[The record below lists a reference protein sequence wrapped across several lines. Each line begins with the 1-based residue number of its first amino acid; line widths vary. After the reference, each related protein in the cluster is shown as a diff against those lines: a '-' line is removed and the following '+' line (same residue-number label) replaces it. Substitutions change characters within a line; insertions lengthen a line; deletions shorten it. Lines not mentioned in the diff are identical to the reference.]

1 MRQTEFCENPPTELY
16 DRKPEAE
23 EAEEPQPEEPQPEA
37 EDPYTWDM
45 RTRDSPKQKDLA

>member
-1 MRQTEFCENPPTELY
+1 MRQTEFCEKPPTELY
-16 DRKPEAE
+16 DRE
-23 EAEEPQPEEPQPEA
+23 EEPQPEEPQEPEA